1 MESRGTVTTIGG
13 EEANPEEEELET
25 AAPVAG
31 SRVRIGPDT
40 GLIHVTGKKR
50 KTESRWNDV

>member
-1 MESRGTVTTIGG
+1 MTTIGG

-40 GLIHVTGKKR
+40 GLIHVKHKLSRDWEKKKNR
-50 KTESRWNDV
+50 I